1 MLLPAVGHPLP
12 LSKSPR
18 FEMAPNPATKFKSDT
33 DYFCPA
39 ALREREFCLTEYLE
53 RGPFNYDMLLTLL
66 GLWNDN
72 FTDGT
77 CKHASHIAKPQA
89 PAGMEP
95 DNIALKKELASR
107 VAIRLASWKWLNY
120 AEASDETALG
130 FLNLSLAAA
139 GYLPRDSVEAA
150 LDLFAN
156 GAMGPVCTKD
166 DLQDLVEGQERR
178 SITPRVNFS
187 YPKVDPRNYR
197 QSPHLDEM
205 VQKEKERLEFAREG
219 FSALSTAEKT
229 KVLADLNL
237 TSIPSTG
244 PITGVPPAEKPPGS
258 SGSDVISMV
267 SAVVTAMDL
276 PNLLKQANKRKAC
289 SDSDSEDDD
298 ANRFARLTSFG
309 SQELRK
315 ESRSKTLAEIK
326 LDSELTRLR
335 NTQMDRKVKTKCELS
350 LQFNMAIDKETEL
363 LINIAEIED
372 EKDKA
377 HSDDQLRM
385 LKEVDSFTVN
395 RLRGLQEELE
405 CIKSC
410 LKLKSDGNHEMSG
423 IKMKLFAEDK
433 AGVKESKYMRDL
445 DKRAMKQFKSDS
457 ETKLMQ
463 GFAAV
468 SKMNLNNQRSSGG
481 QPNQKHLQ
489 PPGPPPFA
497 PTGKG
502 GGGGKGAGKGKGKG
516 KGNGGVR
523 NFVLQF
529 IDGSYFDPSLAG
541 VMTPAPSAFPGFA
554 PYLLDSSTGGIVHGP
569 NDNWH
574 GTCGNPNC
582 YATGHGHTECKQ
594 ARWST
599 NGVDH
604 VNVRWLY
611 QNGFCNNRG
620 DRK

>member
-1 MLLPAVGHPLP
+1 MV
-12 LSKSPR
+12 
-18 FEMAPNPATKFKSDT
+18 NPATKFKSDT
-33 DYFCPA
+33 DYFNSA
-39 ALREREFCLTEYLE
+39 ALREREFCLADYLE

-66 GLWNDN
+66 RLWNDN
-72 FTDGT
+72 CTDNT

-95 DNIALKKELASR
+95 DNVALKKELAKR
-107 VAIRLASWKWLNY
+107 LAIRLASWKWLNY
-120 AEASDETALG
+120 AEASDETHLG

-139 GYLPRDSVEAA
+139 GYLPRDTVEAA

-156 GAMGPVCTKD
+156 GAMGPVCSKD

-178 SITPRVNFS
+178 STTPRVNFT
-187 YPKVDPRNYR
+187 YPKVDPSNYR
-197 QSPHLDEM
+197 QSPHLDEL
-205 VQKEKERLEFAREG
+205 VQKENERLEFAREG
-219 FSALSTAEKT
+219 FSSLSPAEKI
-229 KVLADLNL
+229 KVLADLN
-237 TSIPSTG
+237 
-244 PITGVPPAEKPPGS
+244 ITTNPPTELIAGVSPTDKPPGS

-276 PNLLKQANKRKAC
+276 PNLLKQANKRKASSG
-289 SDSDSEDDD
+289 SDSDDEDT
-298 ANRFARLTSFG
+298 NRFTRLTSFG

-372 EKDKA
+372 EKDKSL
-377 HSDDQLRM
+377 SDDQLRM
-385 LKEVDSFTVN
+385 LKEVDTFTVN
-395 RLRGLQEELE
+395 RLRGLQEEIE

-410 LKLKSDGNHEMSG
+410 LKLKSEGNHEMSG

-468 SKMNLNNQRSSGG
+468 SKMNLNNQRAPGR
-481 QPNQKHLQ
+481 QQNQNPLV
-489 PPGPPPFA
+489 PLGPPPFA
-497 PTGKG
+497 PSGKG
-502 GGGGKGAGKGKGKG
+502 GGGGKGRGKG

-554 PYLLDSSTGGIVHGP
+554 PYLLDSATGGIVHAPG
-569 NDNWH
+569 DNWH

-582 YATGHGHTECKQ
+582 YATGHGHTECKPS
-594 ARWST
+594 RWST